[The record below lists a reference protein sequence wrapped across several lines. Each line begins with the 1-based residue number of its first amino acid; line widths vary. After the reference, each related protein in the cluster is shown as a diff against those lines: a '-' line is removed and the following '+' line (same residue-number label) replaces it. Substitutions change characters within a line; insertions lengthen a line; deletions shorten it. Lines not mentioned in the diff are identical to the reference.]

1 MNESYFQSIAQA
13 TKERGE
19 VTWKTPSNIALVKYW
34 GKKEN
39 QIPANPSISFTLDT
53 CSTITR
59 LEYLKRDSYSETF
72 DIQFFFEIA

>member
-39 QIPANPSISFTLDT
+39 QIPSQPFYKFYIRYVFYN
-53 CSTITR
+53 
-59 LEYLKRDSYSETF
+59 YSARVFKT
-72 DIQFFFEIA
+72 